1 MRSARVVDDFSSSSP
16 VATFRFAKTVA
27 GLDYPDVTSGS
38 TSWLRS
44 KQCAPAR
51 VVEQVLIQLSGHYFS
66 LRENH
71 GQEWIRTTEGVS
83 QRIYSPPRLATS
95 VPTRRLVSQR
105 RP

>member
-1 MRSARVVDDFSSSSP
+1 MTPFAAHLGSNDLLNLDQFLDERLCGADQKRINFLVPPWCHRS
-16 VATFRFAKTVA
+16 
-27 GLDYPDVTSGS
+27 
-38 TSWLRS
+38 
-44 KQCAPAR
+44 AR

>member
-1 MRSARVVDDFSSSSP
+1 MGRGGLSRRNVGLYILAAPKHKRS
-16 VATFRFAKTVA
+16 
-27 GLDYPDVTSGS
+27 
-38 TSWLRS
+38 
-44 KQCAPAR
+44 AR